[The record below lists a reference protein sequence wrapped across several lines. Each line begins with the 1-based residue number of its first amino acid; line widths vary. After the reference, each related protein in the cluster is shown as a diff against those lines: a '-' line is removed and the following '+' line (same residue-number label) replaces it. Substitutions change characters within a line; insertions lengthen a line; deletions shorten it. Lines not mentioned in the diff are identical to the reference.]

1 MGQEEK
7 TIPSDLNQME
17 IRRKKYFWL
26 TQKRIFNAPESK
38 VSSMSESTNKF
49 RVRFVIFYADDTDV
63 D

>member
-1 MGQEEK
+1 
-7 TIPSDLNQME
+7 ME
-17 IRRKKYFWL
+17 KYFWQA
-26 TQKRIFNAPESK
+26 QKRIFNAPESK